1 MAEDVFEILIHDEDG
16 EILLHQQ
23 LTKEQAEQAIL
34 NFELVK
40 DRPHMA
46 LIRAVLSAG
55 VYNVGGKSIFAK
67 RVPVGPLSD

>member
-1 MAEDVFEILIHDEDG
+1 VAEDVFEILIHDEDG

-23 LTKEQAEQAIL
+23 LTKEGAEQAIL
-34 NFELVK
+34 NFDLVK

-55 VYNVGGKSIFAK
+55 VYKIGSKSIFAK
-67 RVPVGPLSD
+67 RVPPTLED